1 MKRITVNNALIT
13 LLLTVMLTVSPVLQA
28 ASCEWPDW
36 TLFKQRFLD
45 DSGRIIDRSDPRQ
58 ITTSEGQSYGLFFAL
73 IAGDKTAFRQ
83 ILRWT
88 ETHLAQDDLSENLPA
103 WLWGRDDQ
111 GNMQVL
117 DKNSASDSDL
127 WIAYSLKE
135 AGRLWKIRDYQSQS
149 ALLLQKILQKEVRNL
164 PQLGPMLLPGNQGF
178 IKPDYW
184 TLNPSYLPP
193 FILDNLAASYPNSR
207 WPAIRQAT
215 RTLLLE
221 SAPHGFAPNW
231 INWTKQQQWQ
241 PKADAPWLGS
251 YDAIRV
257 YLWVG
262 MLNPEAPDFAPLI
275 AHFQPM
281 VSYVSEHQQPPEKID
296 IQSLQVSGNP
306 PVGFSAALLPLLK
319 QSKADKALAEQ
330 RQKIADNP
338 LAVDAYY
345 NSALTL
351 FGLGWLE
358 NRYSFSPQGEL
369 ILQGRTA
376 CQD

>member
-1 MKRITVNNALIT
+1 MKGINVNNLLIT

-28 ASCEWPDW
+28 TPCEWPDW
-36 TLFKQRFLD
+36 VQFKQRFLD
-45 DSGRIIDRSDPRQ
+45 ESGRIIDHSDPRQ

-73 IAGDKTAFRQ
+73 VAGDKTAFRQ

-88 ETHLAQDDLSENLPA
+88 EAHLAQGDLSEHLPA
-103 WLWGRDDQ
+103 WLWGRNAQ

-117 DKNSASDSDL
+117 DQNSASDSDL

-149 ALLLQKILQKEVRNL
+149 ALLLQKIVQKEVSNL
-164 PQLGPMLLPGNQGF
+164 PQLGPMLLPGSQGF
-178 IKPDYW
+178 IHPDYW
-184 TLNPSYLPP
+184 TLNPSYVPP
-193 FILDNLAASYPNSR
+193 FILDNLATSYPSSQ
-207 WPAIRQAT
+207 WPAIRQTT

-241 PKADAPWLGS
+241 PKADTPWLGS

-257 YLWVG
+257 YLWIG
-262 MLNPEAPDFAPLI
+262 MLNPKAPDFATLV

-281 VSYVSEHQQPPEKID
+281 VNYVSEHQLPPEKID
-296 IQSLQVSGNP
+296 IQSLQTSGTP

-319 QSKADKALAEQ
+319 QSKAEKALEEQ
-330 RQKIADNP
+330 RQYMTDHP
-338 LAVDAYY
+338 LAADAYY

-351 FGLGWLE
+351 FGQGWLE

-369 ILQGRTA
+369 ILQGHTA

>member
-1 MKRITVNNALIT
+1 MKRITVNKPLIT
-13 LLLTVMLTVSPVLQA
+13 LLLTVMLAVSPVLHA
-28 ASCEWPDW
+28 TPCEWPDW

-45 DSGRIIDRSDPRQ
+45 ESGRVIDHSDPRQ

-73 IAGDKTAFRQ
+73 VAGDQKAFRQ

-88 ETHLAQDDLSENLPA
+88 ETHLAQGDLGDHLPA
-103 WLWGRDDQ
+103 WLWGRDPK
-111 GNMQVL
+111 GHMQIL
-117 DKNSASDSDL
+117 DPNSAADSDL

-135 AGRLWKIRDYQSQS
+135 AGRLWNIRDYQSQS
-149 ALLLQKILQKEVRNL
+149 ALMLQKIVQKEVSNL
-164 PQLGPMLLPGNQGF
+164 PQLGPMLLPGRIGF
-178 IKPDYW
+178 THPDYW
-184 TLNPSYLPP
+184 TLNPSYVPP
-193 FILDNLAASYPNSR
+193 FILENLATSYPDSR
-207 WPAIRQAT
+207 WPAIRKAAN
-215 RTLLLE
+215 TLLMQ
-221 SAPHGFAPNW
+221 SSPHGFAPDW
-231 INWTKQQQWQ
+231 VNWTKQQQWQ
-241 PKADAPWLGS
+241 AKTGSSWLGS

-262 MLNPEAPDFAPLI
+262 MLNPDAPEFTTLI

-281 VSYVSEHQQPPEKID
+281 VNYVSEHQKPPEKID

-319 QSKADKALAEQ
+319 QSNANKALAEQ
-330 RQKIADNP
+330 HQYVANTP
-338 LAVDAYY
+338 LATEGYY

-358 NRYSFSPQGEL
+358 NRYAFSPQGEL
-369 ILQGRTA
+369 ILQGRAA